1 MTNHEMIA
9 DAVRGYR
16 GETLTTSEIKK
27 IVLRAYPRF
36 SEGSLL
42 PNDHAAGNKN
52 PCWCATTKDRIF
64 DRMKRGNYHVL

>member
-16 GETLTTSEIKK
+16 GETLTTIEIKN

-42 PNDHAAGNKN
+42 PNDHADGNKN

-64 DRMKRGNYHVL
+64 DRIEWGKYRVL